1 MTDEFGTTESTACE
15 ESKGSST
22 LPESPS
28 DTLMSAEA
36 FWNSFEYRGLQQRF
50 FVCRLGST
58 GSAYLARLINAH
70 PDVFCSHE
78 GVLWNR
84 QDLSAGQSEREQQAF
99 LAFICSDAMHGAYL
113 ANGDVGSAWL
123 SYLRLAPKYCP
134 VGNAGPKLVTG
145 ILQRHPLR
153 VLNTQRH
160 IAAREL
166 VTLPAD
172 ATRIISDYFKDSGI
186 CCNIEY
192 MLSVDER
199 SFVWNC
205 YQWREGAINGNCLD
219 VQIHIERMN
228 DLGYAQEKLLLLT
241 GVEYGSELL
250 SPLLGQVVNSRT
262 GQEKSVEAIYA
273 ELPESHQ
280 TWYRAI
286 VEDVA
291 DSIGY
296 HR

>member
-1 MTDEFGTTESTACE
+1 MEA
-15 ESKGSST
+15 
-22 LPESPS
+22 LPENQAVTGISP
-28 DTLMSAEA
+28 EA

-84 QDLSAGQSEREQQAF
+84 QGLSAGQSERDQQAF
-99 LAFICSDAMHGAYL
+99 LAFICSDAMHGAYR
-113 ANGDVGSAWL
+113 ANGDVGSAWM

-153 VLNTQRH
+153 VLNTQRY
-160 IAAREL
+160 IVAREP
-166 VTLPAD
+166 VTLPVD
-172 ATRIISDYFKDSGI
+172 AARIVADYFKDNGI
-186 CCNIEY
+186 CCEIES
-192 MLSVDER
+192 MRSADER

-219 VQIHIERMN
+219 VQIHIESMN
-228 DLGYAQEKLLLLT
+228 DLGYAQEKLWLLT
-241 GVEYGSELL
+241 GVEYGSKLL

-262 GQEKSVEAIYA
+262 GQEKSIETIYA
-273 ELPESHQ
+273 ELPQSHQ
-280 TWYRAI
+280 NWYRAI
-286 VEDVA
+286 VDDVA
-291 DSIGY
+291 DAIGY
-296 HR
+296 LR